1 MSPSYHSESRT
12 ITVNPQ
18 PILRAIGAAI
28 LIFVVVVMASSGT
41 YIVQPGF
48 RGIEIT
54 LGNVS
59 PEFHPEGFGLKKP
72 FITRIL
78 PMSIRQQTRAMPAE
92 CYSSDLQQV
101 RMQLNVLYRVPEHS
115 VVRVFR
121 EYAGEP
127 FDNLIAPRIQEALK
141 EVAATQSAEM
151 IVRKREEVKLQ
162 ALELAQRKVG
172 TNFLEIVDLVLYDIT
187 LSPELEQAIEQKMVQ
202 EQEAAKARFTQL
214 KAEIDADT
222 AIIRAKGEAEAMQV
236 RGLALRNNPDFIKL
250 QIIQNWN
257 GKSPLVVGSD
267 SSASLLLSTDAAT
280 TARRDQTPA
289 SANRQLRSGTPTR

>member
-1 MSPSYHSESRT
+1 MSQDHYTEPRT

-18 PILRAIGAAI
+18 PILRAVGAAI
-28 LIFVVVVMASSGT
+28 LIFVVVIMASSGT

-54 LGNVS
+54 LGNVA
-59 PEFHPEGFGLKKP
+59 PEFRPEGFGFKKP
-72 FITRIL
+72 FITHIQ

-121 EYAGEP
+121 EFAGEP
-127 FDNLIAPRIQEALK
+127 FENLIAPRVQEALK

-151 IVRKREEVKLQ
+151 IVRKREEIKVRS
-162 ALELAQRKVG
+162 LELAQRKVG
-172 TNFLEIVDLVLYDIT
+172 TNFLDIVDLVLFDIN
-187 LSPELEQAIEQKMVQ
+187 LSPELEQAIELKMVQ
-202 EQEAAKARFTQL
+202 EQDAAKARFTQL
-214 KAEIDADT
+214 KAEIDAET
-222 AIIRAKGEAEAMQV
+222 AIIRAKGEAEAIQV

-250 QIIQNWN
+250 EVIQTWN
-257 GKSPLVVGSD
+257 GKSPLVVGTD
-267 SSASLLLSTDAAT
+267 SGTSLLLSADELT
-280 TARRDQTPA
+280 RRQAQPA
-289 SANRQLRSGTPTR
+289 SANRPPRATPPAR

>member
-1 MSPSYHSESRT
+1 MSQDHYNEPRT

-18 PILRAIGAAI
+18 PIFRAVGAAI
-28 LIFVVVVMASSGT
+28 LIFVVVIMASSGT

-54 LGNVS
+54 LGNVA
-59 PEFHPEGFGLKKP
+59 PEFRPEGLGFKKP
-72 FITRIL
+72 FITHIQ

-121 EYAGEP
+121 EFAGEP
-127 FDNLIAPRIQEALK
+127 FENLIAPRIQEALK

-151 IVRKREEVKLQ
+151 IVRKREEVKTRS
-162 ALELAQRKVG
+162 LELAQRKVG
-172 TNFLEIVDLVLYDIT
+172 TNFLDIVDLVLFDIN
-187 LSPELEQAIEQKMVQ
+187 LSPELEQAIELKMVQ

-214 KAEIDADT
+214 KAEIDAET
-222 AIIRAKGEAEAMQV
+222 AIIRAKGEAEAIQV

-250 QIIQNWN
+250 EVIQTWN
-257 GKSPLVVGSD
+257 GKSPLVVGAD
-267 SSASLLLSTDAAT
+267 SGTSLLLSADELT
-280 TARRDQTPA
+280 RRQAQPA
-289 SANRQLRSGTPTR
+289 SANRPPRATAPAR

>member
-1 MSPSYHSESRT
+1 MSQDRYNEPRT

-18 PILRAIGAAI
+18 PILRAVGAAI

-54 LGNVS
+54 LGNVA
-59 PEFHPEGFGLKKP
+59 PEFRPEGFGFKKP
-72 FITRIL
+72 FVTHIQ

-121 EYAGEP
+121 EFAGEP
-127 FDNLIAPRIQEALK
+127 FENLIAPRVQEALK

-151 IVRKREEVKLQ
+151 IVRKREEVKTRS
-162 ALELAQRKVG
+162 LELAQRKVG
-172 TNFLEIVDLVLYDIT
+172 TNFLDIVDLVLFDIN
-187 LSPELEQAIEQKMVQ
+187 LSPELEQAIELKMVQ

-214 KAEIDADT
+214 KAEIDAET
-222 AIIRAKGEAEAMQV
+222 AIIRAKGEAEAIQV

-250 QIIQNWN
+250 EVIQTWN

-267 SSASLLLSTDAAT
+267 SGASLLLSADELTRRQVQPAT
-280 TARRDQTPA
+280 TPNRPPRATTSAR
-289 SANRQLRSGTPTR
+289 